1 MGANKA
7 RDGCG
12 ARKLVSIGTTFHF
25 LTLISALISALIP
38 STSRP
43 FYCPFHLYS
52 LPSTLTNARWF
63 GELEFEALAF
73 EILRF
78 EAQKLKL

>member
-7 RDGCG
+7 RDGCE
-12 ARKLVSIGTTFHF
+12 ARKLVSIRTTFHF
-25 LTLISALISALIP
+25 LTLISALIP

-52 LPSTLTNARWF
+52 LLSTLTNARWF
-63 GELEFEALAF
+63 RELKFEALTF
-73 EILRF
+73 EIQRF
-78 EAQKLKL
+78 EVQKLEL

>member
-12 ARKLVSIGTTFHF
+12 ARKLVSIRTTFHF
-25 LTLISALISALIP
+25 LTLISALIP

-43 FYCPFHLYS
+43 FYCLFHLYS
-52 LPSTLTNARWF
+52 LLSTLTNAR
-63 GELEFEALAF
+63 
-73 EILRF
+73 
-78 EAQKLKL
+78 

>member
-1 MGANKA
+1 MGADKA
-7 RDGCG
+7 RDAGCG
-12 ARKLVSIGTTFHF
+12 ARKLVSVEPTFHF
-25 LTLISALISALIP
+25 LTLISALIP

-43 FYCPFHLYS
+43 FYCPFHLCS

-63 GELEFEALAF
+63 GEALAV

-78 EAQKLKL
+78 EA